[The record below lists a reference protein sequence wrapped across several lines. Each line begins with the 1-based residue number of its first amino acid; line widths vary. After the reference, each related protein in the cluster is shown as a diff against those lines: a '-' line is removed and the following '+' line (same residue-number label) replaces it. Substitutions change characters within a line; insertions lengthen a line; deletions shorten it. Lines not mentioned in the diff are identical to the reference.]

1 MTDVLEAPVT
11 PEPPQSRS
19 TADVL
24 AGRMRV
30 TLAGQQYVMP
40 VLTIGQ
46 NRDWMES
53 LETDLQPLLDRA
65 ESVEEAVAVMT
76 EFSDRLLPFV
86 RSYDVTGVLPPPG
99 DWERDIYPHELL
111 RAVME
116 VRLAADPMTSYAVA
130 ALSEEMLRP
139 TSVGTMTPPPDTG
152 NTSSSRR
159 PTAGRRRKSKRR

>member
-1 MTDVLEAPVT
+1 
-11 PEPPQSRS
+11 
-19 TADVL
+19 
-24 AGRMRV
+24 
-30 TLAGQQYVMP
+30 
-40 VLTIGQ
+40 
-46 NRDWMES
+46 
-53 LETDLQPLLDRA
+53 ETDLQPLLDRA

-139 TSVGTMTPPPDTG
+139 TSVGTMTTPPDTD